1 MNARRLAL
9 PAFVAVAAVLLVAA
23 AALADPAAWW
33 ERTVVFVIE
42 VQRDLHRQLAAAMRA
57 VHEQGAAAAWG
68 LVGLGFL
75 YGVFHAAGPG
85 HGKAVISAYLV
96 THESRLGRGLALSV
110 ASSLLQ
116 GFTAVALVTVAAAL
130 LGLSVRETQGTA
142 TAMET
147 ASYGLVVLLG
157 LFLAVRGGRRLWT
170 LARGRAD
177 APDGHEAG
185 VTACTSC
192 GHAHAP
198 PTRRDAVA
206 AVLSVG
212 CRPCS
217 GAIIVL
223 VLAAAMG
230 LAWAGIAAVFA
241 MSVGTALTVS
251 VLAALSVYARKTA
264 IALAGVMPAGAERA
278 GAVGNG
284 IAVLGGIVIAGL
296 GAALLQ
302 ASLAVARHPLF

>member
-1 MNARRLAL
+1 MTARRLTL
-9 PAFVAVAAVLLVAA
+9 PAIVVVATVALVAVAT
-23 AALADPAAWW
+23 LADSADWW
-33 ERTVVFVIE
+33 ARSVAFVME
-42 VQRDLHRQLAAAMRA
+42 AQRDLHRQLATALRA
-57 VHEQGAAAAWG
+57 VHEHGAAAAWG

-85 HGKAVISAYLV
+85 HGKAVISAYLI
-96 THESRLGRGLALSV
+96 THESRLSRGLALSV

-116 GFTAVALVTVAAAL
+116 GFSAVALVSVAAAL
-130 LGLSVRETQGTA
+130 LGLSVRQTQGTA

-147 ASYGLVVLLG
+147 VSYGLVMLLG
-157 LFLAVRGGRRLWT
+157 IFLAVRGGRRLWT

-192 GHAHAP
+192 GHVHAP
-198 PTRRDAVA
+198 PTFRDAVA
-206 AVLSVG
+206 TVLSVG

-223 VLAAAMG
+223 VLAATLG
-230 LAWAGIAAVFA
+230 LMWAGIAAVFA

-251 VLAALSVYARKTA
+251 VLAAMSVYARKTA
-264 IALAGVMPAGAERA
+264 TALADVMPVGAARA
-278 GAVGNG
+278 GALGNG
-284 IAVLGGIVIAGL
+284 LAVLGGVVIAGL

-302 ASLAVARHPLF
+302 ASLAITRHPLF